1 MKISEALSLID
12 DLKHNTYSDS
22 DKIRWLSELDG
33 RIKEDIVDTHEDAEL
48 VSFTGYD
55 VDTDRSTELIAKAPH
70 DDIYIKYLEAKIDYA
85 NGEYGKYNNSIA
97 MFNSEY
103 SGFRRYYNR
112 THMPLGKSFHFF

>member
-1 MKISEALSLID
+1 MTIIEAINRIDALKPNGYGQAEKI
-12 DLKHNTYSDS
+12 K
-22 DKIRWLSELDG
+22 WLSDLD
-33 RIKEDIVDTHEDAEL
+33 RAVKSEIIDTHEGGGEPFAGYGSDTPLDTVLLIPEL
-48 VSFTGYD
+48 YD
-55 VDTDRSTELIAKAPH
+55 DVYVKW
-70 DDIYIKYLEAKIDYA
+70 LEANIDYA